1 MMSEV
6 GISKYFYL
14 YFLILLATLGAG
26 NSQATTETWTQ
37 PINGLRLGLHVSIPI
52 YKDPNTF
59 QLSIVFENLGKEKI
73 TIIPQSLHRNYQ
85 ARGQGA
91 TKYVPFPGPRLS
103 PWKDAST
110 LFPGQKNRI
119 NLVGMRDGDGI
130 WILEPGIYDLSIR
143 YIVPRDWVEAY
154 ARDFPD
160 SEARLWT
167 GSIESGKLTIKFQ
180 P

>member
-1 MMSEV
+1 MSKV
-6 GISKYFYL
+6 STAKYFYP
-14 YFLILLATLGAG
+14 YLLVLSITMGAEYSHAQG
-26 NSQATTETWTQ
+26 RLNELATETWTQ

-110 LFPGQKNRI
+110 L
-119 NLVGMRDGDGI
+119 
-130 WILEPGIYDLSIR
+130 
-143 YIVPRDWVEAY
+143 
-154 ARDFPD
+154 
-160 SEARLWT
+160 
-167 GSIESGKLTIKFQ
+167 
-180 P
+180 

>member
-1 MMSEV
+1 
-6 GISKYFYL
+6 
-14 YFLILLATLGAG
+14 
-26 NSQATTETWTQ
+26 
-37 PINGLRLGLHVSIPI
+37 
-52 YKDPNTF
+52 
-59 QLSIVFENLGKEKI
+59 
-73 TIIPQSLHRNYQ
+73 
-85 ARGQGA
+85 
-91 TKYVPFPGPRLS
+91 
-103 PWKDAST
+103 
-110 LFPGQKNRI
+110 
-119 NLVGMRDGDGI
+119 MRDGDGI

>member
-6 GISKYFYL
+6 GISKYFCL
-14 YFLILLATLGAG
+14 YSLILIVTLGAG
-26 NSQATTETWTQ
+26 NSPTTTETWTQ
-37 PINGLRLGLHVSIPI
+37 PIDGLRLRLYTPTPN
-52 YKDPNTF
+52 YKDFNSF
-59 QLSIVFENLGKEKI
+59 QLSVIFENVGKEKI
-73 TIIPQSLHRNYQ
+73 IILPQSIRRNYQ
-85 ARGQGA
+85 SKGQGA

-103 PWKDAST
+103 PWKDAFT
-110 LFPGQKNRI
+110 LMPGQRNELKF
-119 NLVGMRDGDGI
+119 LGMRDGDGI

-167 GSIESGKLTIKFQ
+167 GSIESGKFTIKFQ